1 MEVSERDVDRYRK
14 DATRTAID
22 MQYGHKVLV
31 DLENAKTWSEIYDIM
46 TAARKEKSK

>member
-46 TAARKEKSK
+46 TAARKEAIK